1 MSRIMCWVCCQDQ
14 MDSLC
19 CYDPV
24 SNEWTLIATELV
36 PRKDHSAVLVPGGK
50 VILIGGGDPIGT
62 GVLPVEAYDIENDQW
77 SVISYLPEGRNLL
90 TVTPLRDGSIMVVG
104 GGTVKGYIAEFP
116 DHTLKYRITN

>member
-1 MSRIMCWVCCQDQ
+1 M
-14 MDSLC
+14 
-19 CYDPV
+19 
-24 SNEWTLIATELV
+24 